1 MIVKVQVPIS
11 GNYTIPFA
19 LIYNE
24 DKTIIFQT
32 PLNKKLRKEMSGE
45 VKKYF
50 YAHME
55 GKELHIDS
63 AAPWQEW

>member
-11 GNYTIPFA
+11 GNYTIPHA

-32 PLNKKLRKEMSGE
+32 PVNKKLRKQMNGE
-45 VKKYF
+45 VKRYF
-50 YAHME
+50 HAHME
-55 GKELHIDS
+55 GTELHIDS